1 VEIQGILRRHGLITF
16 ENQVGPLFKRF
27 DKDRDGMFGAHDF
40 RQEIE
45 PVEVTQS
52 SSAYDLR
59 RFNFLKR

>member
-1 VEIQGILRRHGLITF
+1 
-16 ENQVGPLFKRF
+16 
-27 DKDRDGMFGAHDF
+27 MFGAQDF

-59 RFNFLKR
+59 RFNFLKK

>member
-1 VEIQGILRRHGLITF
+1 
-16 ENQVGPLFKRF
+16 VGPLFKRF
-27 DKDRDGMFGAHDF
+27 DKDRDGMFGAQDF

-45 PVEVTQS
+45 PVEVAQS

>member
-1 VEIQGILRRHGLITF
+1 VEIQGILRRHGLVTF
-16 ENQVGPLFKRF
+16 EKQVGPLFKRF
-27 DKDRDGMFGAHDF
+27 DKDRDGMFGAQDF

-59 RFNFLKR
+59 RFNFLKK